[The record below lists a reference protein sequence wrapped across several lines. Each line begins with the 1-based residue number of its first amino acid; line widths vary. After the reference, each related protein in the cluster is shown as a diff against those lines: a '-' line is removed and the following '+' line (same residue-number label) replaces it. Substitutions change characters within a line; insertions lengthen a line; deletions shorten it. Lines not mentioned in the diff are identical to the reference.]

1 MSKHVTRNNKLFTDI
16 KDGKGILKIKVASE
30 ITHLIVGKENLVIHV
45 GNNAK
50 INEKVLYVPD
60 VNSNLLSV
68 GVFTD
73 KRVWNVF

>member
-1 MSKHVTRNNKLFTDI
+1 VSKHVTRNNKLFTDI